1 MYRPPIDNGRI
12 NMIKE
17 IAEELNRDALLT
29 LSVHDVL
36 NMCIDRA
43 YQKTFPDRK
52 VCAKKRKKY
61 IKIDF

>member
-1 MYRPPIDNGRI
+1 MYRPPVDGDRI
-12 NMIKE
+12 KMLEE
-17 IAEELNRDALLT
+17 IAAEMNQTALFT
-29 LSVHDVL
+29 LSMHDIL

-43 YQKTFPDRK
+43 YLKTFPDRK